1 MCSWCSYLLS
11 SVKIFQ
17 FVSLVLIFY
26 QDIHLQ
32 LQYYFSRFRQKEE
45 ADAIIACHVLGKT
58 ARNVSFA

>member
-32 LQYYFSRFRQKEE
+32 LQYYFSRFRQE